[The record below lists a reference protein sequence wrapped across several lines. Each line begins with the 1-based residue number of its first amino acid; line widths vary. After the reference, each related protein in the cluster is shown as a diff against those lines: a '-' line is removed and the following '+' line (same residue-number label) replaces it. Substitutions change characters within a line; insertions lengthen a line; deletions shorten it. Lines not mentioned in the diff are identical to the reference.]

1 MEHEHASNRPNLGLA
16 LLAKRFV
23 HMLTTGGVK
32 AGARHVKL
40 EQTRRIIT
48 VHDCMHATVFVEC
61 IADINVVAGEAERS
75 IIITCS
81 ILNTCATPF

>member
-1 MEHEHASNRPNLGLA
+1 MHVKANNIIASPGWLRVRCYSVVPVRLISDFGLMEHEHASNRPNLGLA

-40 EQTRRIIT
+40 EQNEKNYYR
-48 VHDCMHATVFVEC
+48 V
-61 IADINVVAGEAERS
+61 
-75 IIITCS
+75 
-81 ILNTCATPF
+81 